1 MAEICSVCHLPKTI
15 CTCDLRT
22 REQQQIKIRTE
33 RKKFKK
39 YATLISGFTDANEQ
53 QEVLKYLKKKLACGG
68 TVKDN
73 VIELQGEQKERIKKL
88 LIEKGYLEEI
98 IDA

>member
-1 MAEICSVCHLPKTI
+1 MAEICPVCHLPKTI
-15 CTCDLRT
+15 CTCDIRT
-22 REQQQIKIRTE
+22 KESQQIKIRTE

-39 YATLISGFTDANEQ
+39 YATLISGFSDVSEQ

-68 TVKDN
+68 TVKEN

-88 LIEKGYLEEI
+88 LIEKGYLGEL

>member
-1 MAEICSVCHLPKTI
+1 MVEICPVCHLPKTI
-15 CTCDLRT
+15 CTCDIRT
-22 REQQQIKIRTE
+22 KETQQIKIRTE

-39 YATLISGFTDANEQ
+39 YATQIIGFTEASEQ
-53 QEVLKYLKKKLACGG
+53 QEVFKYLKKKLACGG
-68 TVKDN
+68 TIKDN

-88 LIEKGYLEEI
+88 LIEKGYLGEL

>member
-1 MAEICSVCHLPKTI
+1 MAEICPVCHLPKTI

-22 REQQQIKIRTE
+22 KETQQIKIRTE

-39 YATLISGFTDANEQ
+39 YATLIYGFSDSAEQ
-53 QEVLKYLKKKLACGG
+53 QEVFKYLKKKLACGG
-68 TVKDN
+68 TVKGN

-88 LIEKGYLEEI
+88 LIEKGYLGEL